1 MPRPRR
7 SSARPARY
15 RSPSPPASRRHIAA
29 SAQTPSRPTDICSL
43 PSLLQREPVGRA
55 HASHGGSPVT
65 PSQVSGRRSRSV
77 QPAVS
82 SGSRMRRPRP
92 PSRTI
97 ISPIVGSSGEGEGG
111 VVPAST
117 PVLPPAAVMPSIPQT
132 TMVSTSGVNPTGE
145 RGVMSS
151 DPQGGDRGTSS
162 EVFILYPVTP
172 PILSR
177 RGDRQT
183 DNPPA
188 PHQLH
193 FPPSPFL
200 PQSGRGSS
208 WGAHYRGAPLSD
220 RGPFIPYTPEADRVQ
235 SLRQGQRH
243 VGTDRTSR
251 GHMEVFG
258 DSPREPVRPSL
269 SRHVRPATDEWTYRS
284 RRAPSPSGGYGGP
297 SHFRPEP
304 TRDNLVYDYHHSS
317 GGNTS
322 QWSPPRHTQYRPSGF
337 YDEYDRAHYDDAPP
351 QRRVISRG
359 SYNPSPLLPYRSDP
373 CGPALGS
380 VRRRLDYVPRSQ
392 LTAPLCVSEPA
403 VANQEMRAVGEGRSG
418 SESRDQ
424 RSAGSRVGP
433 IPGSTDAQP
442 GAASVAE
449 ASVAA
454 GNPAPHGDGV
464 PTKMVWIIGH
474 SFVFW
479 AAGHPRSNVIPN
491 HEGTVIR
498 WLGRRGLNWPDLVP
512 WLGRL
517 IRQHGPPNIL
527 VVHAGGN
534 DLGKGKSLELIIAIR
549 EDLRRIH
556 EAWPHIII
564 GWSALIPR
572 LAWRTTIPL
581 KKMTVMVRKLN
592 STIRKIVR
600 SMGGLVINHP
610 GLGVESP
617 QLFRSDGVHLTEEGM
632 GFFIDSIC
640 GGVSAC
646 LD

>member
-1 MPRPRR
+1 
-7 SSARPARY
+7 
-15 RSPSPPASRRHIAA
+15 
-29 SAQTPSRPTDICSL
+29 
-43 PSLLQREPVGRA
+43 
-55 HASHGGSPVT
+55 
-65 PSQVSGRRSRSV
+65 
-77 QPAVS
+77 
-82 SGSRMRRPRP
+82 
-92 PSRTI
+92 
-97 ISPIVGSSGEGEGG
+97 
-111 VVPAST
+111 
-117 PVLPPAAVMPSIPQT
+117 MPSIPQAT
-132 TMVSTSGVNPTGE
+132 LVSTSGVNPTGE
-145 RGVMSS
+145 RGIMSS
-151 DPQGGDRGTSS
+151 DPQGGDMGTSS

-220 RGPFIPYTPEADRVQ
+220 RGPFIPYTPGADRVQ

-243 VGTDRTSR
+243 VGPDRTSR
-251 GHMEVFG
+251 GNMEVFG
-258 DSPREPVRPSL
+258 DSPRAPVRPSL
-269 SRHVRPATDEWTYRS
+269 PRHVLPATDEWTYRS
-284 RRAPSPSGGYGGP
+284 RRAPSPSGGYGGT

-337 YDEYDRAHYDDAPP
+337 YEEYDRAHYDDAPP

-359 SYNPSPLLPYRSDP
+359 SYNPSPLLPSRSDP

-442 GAASVAE
+442 GAASVGE

-454 GNPAPHGDGV
+454 GNPAPHDHQAGIRGLVEQAVAPSTLRTYQASWRRWSLFSGQKDQSEAGQRDAMLAFMWESYSKGESRASMAATLAGISFMARLRGYTDV
-464 PTKMVWIIGH
+464 TKGFIISKALKRWARARPSQADARLPITDIILDQLIGTLGGIAVDEYEKTLFSAAFSMAFFGAFRVSELVAKSRGHQESGLQAEHVSLGGGIVSCKIIRSKTDQSGRGAWVQLNRQPNSNICPVNLVSRFMNVRPQARLFLCHHNGMPMTKYQFSAIMKKSLRSLDLDSSMYGTH
-474 SFVFW
+474 SFRIG
-479 AAGHPRSNVIPN
+479 AATSAALAGSSTETIKA
-491 HEGTVIR
+491 
-498 WLGRRGLNWPDLVP
+498 LGRW
-512 WLGRL
+512 
-517 IRQHGPPNIL
+517 
-527 VVHAGGN
+527 
-534 DLGKGKSLELIIAIR
+534 KSTAYKSYV
-549 EDLRRIH
+549 RIDNV
-556 EAWPHIII
+556 A
-564 GWSALIPR
+564 
-572 LAWRTTIPL
+572 
-581 KKMTVMVRKLN
+581 V
-592 STIRKIVR
+592 
-600 SMGGLVINHP
+600 
-610 GLGVESP
+610 
-617 QLFRSDGVHLTEEGM
+617 
-632 GFFIDSIC
+632 
-640 GGVSAC
+640 
-646 LD
+646 